1 MRQKISKF
9 TSSMMG
15 LLSDAAAN
23 LSAESRINEIRQ
35 AMMDSLTGVGES
47 HQVTKLCGR
56 VLYAPDIQA
65 LWYLRGD
72 VMTLLAGPLGES
84 VAKDRLLTITK
95 MFNGLLP
102 SGQKSRHSHLH
113 K

>member
-1 MRQKISKF
+1 
-9 TSSMMG
+9 MMG
-15 LLSDAAAN
+15 LLGDATAN
-23 LSAESRINEIRQ
+23 LSAENRVNQIRQ
-35 AMMDSLTGVGES
+35 AMMDSLAGIGDN
-47 HQVTKLCGR
+47 HQVTKLTGR
-56 VLYAPDIQA
+56 LLYAPDIQS

-72 VMTLLAGPLGES
+72 VMTMLAGLLGEA
-84 VAKDRLLTITK
+84 VAKDRLATITK